1 MYARALILVFAV
13 TACRKVEPAP
23 TELDEL
29 TQFFFLEFATG
40 DEERLLEGVDN
51 LEAWHDANGNSA
63 GAMSPLSEA
72 AKAAVGVDAELG
84 NEWLKGVY
92 ELVPHTGC
100 SPEDLAAIYAFDDQP
115 SLFPGSYESY
125 DRTYHAETSDY
136 LDGSAS
142 EVSWTSHITASIGFK
157 TGTYDYVIEVRRLGA
172 LGEESTLV
180 RAYMPEPAQVGDSE
194 DGATFFDQ
202 SYTIEVFSPR
212 GSTDVLHHYALW
224 NSGGLKGTS
233 PDSEIWE
240 RQYLAGLEDWN
251 DRLDELC
258 ADDRGLW
265 D

>member
-1 MYARALILVFAV
+1 MSARSLVLLVALVG
-13 TACRKVEPAP
+13 CRKVEPAP

-29 TQFFFLEFATG
+29 THFFFLEFAAA
-40 DEERLLEGVDN
+40 DDARLLEGVDN
-51 LEAWHDANGNSA
+51 LEAWHEAHGDSA
-63 GAMSPLSEA
+63 GAVSALSHD
-72 AKAAVGVDAELG
+72 AKEAVGVDADLG

-92 ELVPHTGC
+92 ELVPHTDC

-115 SLFPGSYESY
+115 SLFPGSYDAY
-125 DRTYHAETSDY
+125 DRTYHGDTQAY

-142 EVSWTSHITASIGFK
+142 EVSWTSHITASIGLK
-157 TGTYDYVIEVRRLGA
+157 TGTYDYFIEMRRLGA

-212 GSTDVLHHYALW
+212 GSSDVLHHYALW

-258 ADDRGLW
+258 GDDRSLW